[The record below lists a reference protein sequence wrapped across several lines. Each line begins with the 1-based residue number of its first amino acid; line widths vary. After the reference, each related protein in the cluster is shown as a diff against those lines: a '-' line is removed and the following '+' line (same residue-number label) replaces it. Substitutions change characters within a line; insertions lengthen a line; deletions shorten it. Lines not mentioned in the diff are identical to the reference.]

1 MADSVSNP
9 ATGAPANPGGAPP
22 VAGNGQAAAPA
33 AAAPT
38 AKSSAPKFGGL
49 RGGRKRKDGL
59 VPGSPEA
66 VEADRVADAQRKRDQ
81 RSALRQADPPP
92 IPAASGPAETPAGD
106 LGTVPGAQG
115 PAPVPW
121 DPSMLAPLF
130 LQLIPTAEKL
140 TVKQITDRCTKAHL
154 PGEIIEDI
162 KKDAAWNPVAKKAIE
177 VSAPAVAAKW
187 LNKSG
192 VSSEHQHE
200 VILVTAVSSILAGH
214 VMVLRRLDKL
224 VKKTNPPGPVKPANE
239 NPPLD
244 VGATKN
250 ASVPIPSP

>member
-1 MADSVSNP
+1 MAV
-9 ATGAPANPGGAPP
+9 
-22 VAGNGQAAAPA
+22 NGQTAGTP

-38 AKSSAPKFGGL
+38 AKSAAPKFGGL
-49 RGGRKRKDGL
+49 RGGRKRDDGL
-59 VPGSPEA
+59 IPGSKEA
-66 VEADRVADAQRKRDQ
+66 AEADRKADAQRKRDQ
-81 RSALRQADPPP
+81 RAALRQADPPP
-92 IPAASGPAETPAGD
+92 LPAAGGPAQAPAGD
-106 LGTVPGAQG
+106 LAAVPGAQG
-115 PAPVPW
+115 PPPVPW
-121 DPSMLAPLF
+121 DPAMLAPLF

-140 TVKQITDRCTKAHL
+140 TVRQITDRCAKAHL

-214 VMVLRRLDKL
+214 VMILRRLDEL
-224 VKKTNPPGPVKPANE
+224 VKKTNPPGPAKPTPE

-250 ASVPIPSP
+250 ASVKIPSP